1 MPLAAAAEI
10 GALFINTRLAILTRT
25 LLAKMGHPQPATSV
39 QTDNT
44 TAHGFVTKNLNPKA
58 TKSVDMNCWYM
69 RDKQDQ
75 KQFDYYWRKGKG
87 NNDADYQTKHHCAA
101 HHREVRPN
109 YLTSRNVLDAL
120 RIKHGRPVPVF
131 SLTERVC

>member
-1 MPLAAAAEI
+1 MY
-10 GALFINTRLAILTRT
+10 LT
-25 LLAKMGHPQPATSV
+25 LQELCHPQPPTPI

-58 TKSVDMNCWYM
+58 TKSVDMNYWYM
-69 RDKQDQ
+69 RNKQDQ
-75 KQFDYYWRKGKG
+75 KQFNYYWRKGKG

-101 HHREVRPN
+101 HHREMSPR
-109 YLTSRNVLDAL
+109 YLTSRDVLDAL
-120 RIKHGRPVPVF
+120 RKKQGKPLPVF